1 MQLKEKLTKAIQRLF
16 DHLNEP
22 LEQTHPQIEF
32 IPPMLFRLVF
42 YALVIGIVIGLIG
55 KAF

>member
-1 MQLKEKLTKAIQRLF
+1 MQLKEKLIRAIQRLF
-16 DHLNEP
+16 EHLNEP
-22 LEQTHPQIEF
+22 LERTHPQIEF

-42 YALVIGIVIGLIG
+42 YAVVIAVVIGLIS

>member
-1 MQLKEKLTKAIQRLF
+1 MQLKEKLTRVIQRLF

-22 LEQTHPQIEF
+22 LERTHPQIEF
-32 IPPMLFRLVF
+32 IPPILFRLIF
-42 YALVIGIVIGLIG
+42 YAIAIAVAIGLIS